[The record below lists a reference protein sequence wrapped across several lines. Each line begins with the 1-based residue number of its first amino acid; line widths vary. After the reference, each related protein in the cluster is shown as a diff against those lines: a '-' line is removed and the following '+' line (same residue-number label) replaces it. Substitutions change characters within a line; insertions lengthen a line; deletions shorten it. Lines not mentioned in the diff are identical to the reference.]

1 MYFLLNAWIYSW
13 HNRSIIFRFFYRC
26 YMHDTN
32 NIVFLNG
39 QFLPASEAKI
49 SPMDRGFLFGDGIYE
64 VVPSYNG
71 KLVGFGLHIE
81 RMQSGLNAIGINLDM
96 TISDWRNIATK
107 LMETNGKGNLGL
119 YFHVSR
125 GTDVKRFHA
134 YPEHIQ
140 PTVFAYAFE
149 IPAATTADK
158 QGVKQYKVTS
168 TEDLRWKR
176 CQIKST
182 SLLGNVM
189 HFQQGQDA
197 GVQET
202 ILFNQ
207 HNELTEASACNVF
220 MVKNNV
226 VLTPPLDNQILP
238 GITRH
243 MLLNILRKDGTL
255 QVQERALSMSEVRAA
270 DELWI
275 TSSSKEIAP
284 VVELDGQPVGNG
296 KVGDIWQK
304 AQSLYSANKY
314 LY

>member
-1 MYFLLNAWIYSW
+1 MTG
-13 HNRSIIFRFFYRC
+13 
-26 YMHDTN
+26 DN

-39 QFLPASEAKI
+39 QFLPMSEAKI

-71 KLVGFGLHIE
+71 QLVGFGLHIA
-81 RMQSGLNAIGINLDM
+81 RMQSGLEAIGIKLEQSVN
-96 TISDWRNIATK
+96 DWRDISQT
-107 LMETNGKGNLGL
+107 LIERNGKGNLGL

-134 YPEHIQ
+134 YPDDIP
-140 PTVFAYAFE
+140 PTVFAFAFE
-149 IPAATTADK
+149 IPAANVADK
-158 QGVKQYKVTS
+158 TLVKQFKVAS
-168 TEDLRWKR
+168 TQDLRWQR

-197 GVQET
+197 GMHET
-202 ILFNQ
+202 ILYNQ

-220 MVKNNV
+220 IVKNEV
-226 VLTPPLDNQILP
+226 VCTPPLDNQLLP

-243 MLLNILRKDGTL
+243 MLLDILRKDGTL
-255 QVQERALSMSEVRAA
+255 QIEERVISMSEVRAA

-275 TSSSKEIAP
+275 TSSSKDIAP

-296 KVGDIWQK
+296 EVGEIWLL

-314 LY
+314 NY

>member
-1 MYFLLNAWIYSW
+1 MA
-13 HNRSIIFRFFYRC
+13 
-26 YMHDTN
+26 DDN

-39 QFLPASEAKI
+39 QFIPMSEAKI

-64 VVPSYNG
+64 VVPSYNA

-81 RMQSGLNAIGINLDM
+81 RMQNGLNAIGIKLNL
-96 TISDWRNIATK
+96 SVNDWRDMAQTLIEK
-107 LMETNGKGNLGL
+107 NGKGNLGL

-125 GTDVKRFHA
+125 GADVKRFHA

-140 PTVFAYAFE
+140 PTVFAYAFA
-149 IPAATTADK
+149 IPAATIADK
-158 QGVKQYKVTS
+158 QRVNQYRVTS

-197 GVQET
+197 GVHET
-202 ILFNQ
+202 ILYNQ

-220 MVKNNV
+220 IVKNEV
-226 VLTPPLDNQILP
+226 VITPPLGNQLLP
-238 GITRH
+238 GITRN
-243 MLLNILRKDGTL
+243 MLIDILRKDGTL
-255 QVQERALSMSEVRAA
+255 QVQERVISMNEVRAA
-270 DELWI
+270 DELWL

-284 VVELDGQPVGNG
+284 VVELDGKPVGNG
-296 KVGDIWQK
+296 GVGDIWLL
-304 AQSLYSANKY
+304 AQTLYSANKHNY
-314 LY
+314 